1 MEEKRRLSRV
11 EINHQREKKK
21 RVYRWIKYIIG
32 IIFLFACIYVTA
44 VYLKTK
50 NAFDKTY
57 DPQNSVT
64 QAGFSS
70 KKKFA
75 VLLLGTDTGALGR
88 HEKRGNTDTIIVA
101 TVNPNDKKVSLMSIP
116 RDTMAEMIGSPK
128 FSV

>member
-21 RVYRWIKYIIG
+21 RVSRWIKYIIG

-64 QAGFSS
+64 QTGFSS
-70 KKKFA
+70 KKSLLYFYSGQIL
-75 VLLLGTDTGALGR
+75 VL
-88 HEKRGNTDTIIVA
+88 
-101 TVNPNDKKVSLMSIP
+101 
-116 RDTMAEMIGSPK
+116 
-128 FSV
+128 